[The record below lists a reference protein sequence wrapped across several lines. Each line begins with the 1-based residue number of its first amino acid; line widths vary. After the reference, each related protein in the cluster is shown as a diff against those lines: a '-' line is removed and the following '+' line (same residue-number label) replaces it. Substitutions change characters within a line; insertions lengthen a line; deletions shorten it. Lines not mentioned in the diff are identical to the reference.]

1 MSTTVGP
8 HGKNPP
14 KIKLKKFVKLTDN
27 NYACNDLANFEAHVK
42 TGNGNYVNLL
52 KLAGKVSLFSAD
64 FSHLEP
70 LCLAKPPEPSAY
82 SS

>member
-27 NYACNDLANFEAHVK
+27 NYACNDLTNFEAHVK
-42 TGNGNYVNLL
+42 TGNGNYENPL
-52 KLAGKVSLFSAD
+52 KIAGKINLFSED
-64 FSHLEP
+64 FRHLEP
-70 LCLAKPPEPSAY
+70 LCIAKPPELSAY